1 MDKKWI
7 EKDDKLSKTYNDMAE
22 KNGQFKEK
30 YPTYNKF
37 CEEVSP
43 SYKAA
48 IEQESKE
55 AEASKNGKSSEPEK
69 SAKGDDGKTK

>member
-30 YPTYNKF
+30 YPTYNKLDR
-37 CEEVSP
+37 
-43 SYKAA
+43 
-48 IEQESKE
+48 
-55 AEASKNGKSSEPEK
+55 KSVV
-69 SAKGDDGKTK
+69 

>member
-48 IEQESKE
+48 IEQDMVN
-55 AEASKNGKSSEPEK
+55 AGGKDEQTEVPF
-69 SAKGDDGKTK
+69 

>member
-43 SYKAA
+43 SYKAT
-48 IEQESKE
+48 IEQEDMVN
-55 AEASKNGKSSEPEK
+55 AGGKDEQTEVPF
-69 SAKGDDGKTK
+69 